1 MSSPVGWSARLCA
14 AASLSLLLTRLRV
27 TAFPTAFDTM
37 NPTRVG
43 AAGLGTAYKTTFRR
57 PLRAPERTVWEKSA
71 DERTRFLAAN
81 IQDARTGGQSCGGS
95 IGKPKAVLCR
105 QFGTALATA
114 CGKNGTAGTGTHAK
128 AEAVLLGTTAVIRL
142 KSPLAHGGYSK
153 TICAGACCIKGES
166 ASGCSFH
173 VTDYAQP
180 GPGP

>member
-1 MSSPVGWSARLCA
+1 MSNPVGLSTRLCA

-43 AAGLGTAYKTTFRR
+43 AAGFGTAYKTTFRR

-71 DERTRFLAAN
+71 DDRTRFLAAS
-81 IQDARTGGQSCGGS
+81 IQDARMVGLSCCCS
-95 IGKPKAVLCR
+95 IGKPKAVLRR
-105 QFGTALATA
+105 QFGAALGTA
-114 CGKNGTAGTGTHAK
+114 CRKDGTAGTGTHAK

-153 TICAGACCIKGES
+153 TICAAPA
-166 ASGCSFH
+166 ASRGKH
-173 VTDYAQP
+173 KRR
-180 GPGP
+180 